1 MATTAKASE
10 HIKPCN
16 IAQSERHNRR
26 DADYIA
32 SLNPAMLYIR
42 KDLAHLNEVYVA
54 PDMVG
59 VSLQQH
65 YDDIRIMVK
74 QKTGRAMQ
82 EKDVKFTDKKGK
94 QRVRQ
99 GCSPIREGVVNIKP
113 DTTMEDLL
121 RYAERV
127 HERWGIRALQIHIHK
142 DEGHYEVM
150 EQREQCQ
157 ANLNIAESRQNSAEP
172 ATEDSASWEPNY
184 HAHIIWDWMDHDT
197 GKSFKLNAEDMSAIQ
212 DLVADTLDMQRGQRK
227 SETGIDHLE
236 RNDFIILKQES
247 KKKQLQEEAKKAIAE
262 KEEAEAEVEA
272 AKTEVADLW
281 KEHDY
286 LTSANRTK
294 AERSN
299 RLDLDIR
306 NKTNRSQALD
316 DAIDAKKQEV
326 AGLEAKADKKLRDF
340 YTIKERGD
348 WQDPMFFAMSA
359 YIYRID
365 EDLQFC
371 IKAIQDY
378 AYSGFG
384 GRGGKHGDIFWDNES
399 YAIKQYLKMFADL
412 ASATLKQVA
421 DWFVWLASTLGRFF
435 DERSGKAE
443 RNANELRRADHE
455 VHDIADGRYDGRIQK
470 FQQGISR

>member
-42 KDLAHLNEVYVA
+42 KDLAHQNEVYVA

-65 YDDIRIMVK
+65 YEDIRVMVK

-121 RYAERV
+121 RYVERV
-127 HERWGIRALQIHIHK
+127 HERWGIKALQIHIHK
-142 DEGHYEVM
+142 DEGHYE
-150 EQREQCQ
+150 
-157 ANLNIAESRQNSAEP
+157 N
-172 ATEDSASWEPNY
+172 TEDPASWEPNY
-184 HAHIIWDWMDHDT
+184 HAHIIWDWMDHNT

-212 DLVADTLDMQRGQRK
+212 DLVAETLDMQRGQKK

-236 RNDFIILKQES
+236 RNDFIIQKQEN

-262 KEEAEAEVEA
+262 KEEADAEVEA

-294 AERSN
+294 VERSN

-306 NKTNRSQALD
+306 NKTNCSQALD
-316 DAIDAKKQEV
+316 DAIDAKKLEV
-326 AGLEAKADKKLRDF
+326 AGLSAKADEKLRDF
-340 YTIKERGD
+340 YTIKERGN

-365 EDLQFC
+365 EGLQFC
-371 IKAIQDY
+371 IKAIQDF

-399 YAIKQYLKMFADL
+399 YAIKQYLKMFSDL

-421 DWFVWLASTLGRFF
+421 DWFVWLAGTLGRF
-435 DERSGKAE
+435 
-443 RNANELRRADHE
+443 NANELRRADDE

-470 FQQGISR
+470 FQQGLSR

>member
-16 IAQSERHNRR
+16 ISQSERHNRR

-54 PDMVG
+54 PDMEG
-59 VSLQQH
+59 VSLQQY
-65 YDDIRIMVK
+65 YDDIRVMVK

-82 EKDVKFTDKKGK
+82 EKDVEFTDKKGK

-142 DEGHYEVM
+142 DEGHYE
-150 EQREQCQ
+150 
-157 ANLNIAESRQNSAEP
+157 N
-172 ATEDSASWEPNY
+172 TEDPASWEPNY

-212 DLVADTLDMQRGQRK
+212 DLVAETLDMQRGQKK

-236 RNDFIILKQES
+236 RNDFIIQKQES

-262 KEEAEAEVEA
+262 KEEANAEVEA

-294 AERSN
+294 VERSN

-306 NKTNRSQALD
+306 TKTNRSQALD
-316 DAIDAKKQEV
+316 DTIEAKRKEV
-326 AGLEAKADKKLRDF
+326 TKLEAKADKKLQDF

-365 EDLQFC
+365 EGLQFC
-371 IKAIQDY
+371 IKAIQDF

-399 YAIKQYLKMFADL
+399 YAIKHYLKMFSDL

-421 DWFVWLASTLGRFF
+421 DWFVWLASTLGRF
-435 DERSGKAE
+435 
-443 RNANELRRADHE
+443 NANELRRADHE

-470 FQQGISR
+470 FQQGLSR

>member
-121 RYAERV
+121 RYVKRV
-127 HERWGIRALQIHIHK
+127 HERWGIRAIQIHIHK
-142 DEGHYEVM
+142 DEGHYEDTNDPV
-150 EQREQCQ
+150 
-157 ANLNIAESRQNSAEP
+157 
-172 ATEDSASWEPNY
+172 SWEPNY
-184 HAHIIWDWMDHDT
+184 HAHIIWDWMDHNT

-212 DLVADTLDMQRGQRK
+212 DLVAETLDMQRGQKK

-236 RNDFIILKQES
+236 RNDFIIQKQEN

-262 KEEAEAEVEA
+262 KEEADAEVEA

-294 AERSN
+294 VERSN

-306 NKTNRSQALD
+306 NKTNCSQALD

-326 AGLEAKADKKLRDF
+326 AGLSAKADEKLRDF
-340 YTIKERGD
+340 YTIKERGN

-365 EDLQFC
+365 EGLQFC
-371 IKAIQDY
+371 IKAIQDF

-384 GRGGKHGDIFWDNES
+384 GRGGKHGDFFWDNES
-399 YAIKQYLKMFADL
+399 YAIKQYLKMFSDL

-421 DWFVWLASTLGRFF
+421 DWFVWLAGTLGRF
-435 DERSGKAE
+435 
-443 RNANELRRADHE
+443 NANELRRADHE

-470 FQQGISR
+470 IRQGVSR

>member
-1 MATTAKASE
+1 MSTTAKASE

-16 IAQSERHNRR
+16 IAQCERHNRR

-32 SLNPAMLYIR
+32 SLNPARLYIR
-42 KDLAHLNEVYVA
+42 TELTRDNETYVA

-59 VSLQQH
+59 INLQQH
-65 YDDIRIMVK
+65 YDNLKALVK
-74 QKTGRAMQ
+74 EKTGRAMQ
-82 EKDVKFTDKKGK
+82 EKDVEYTDKKGVK
-94 QRVRQ
+94 RVRK
-99 GCSPIREGVVNIKP
+99 GSSPIREGVVNIKP
-113 DTTMEDLL
+113 DTTMDDLL
-121 RYAERV
+121 QYTERV
-127 HERWGIRALQIHIHK
+127 HERWGIRAIQIHMHK
-142 DEGHYEVM
+142 DEGHYEDT
-150 EQREQCQ
+150 
-157 ANLNIAESRQNSAEP
+157 NDP
-172 ATEDSASWEPNY
+172 ASWEPNY

-212 DLVADTLDMQRGQRK
+212 DLVAETLDMQRGQKK

-236 RNDFIILKQES
+236 RNDFIILKQEN

-262 KEEAEAEVEA
+262 KEEANAEVEA

-294 AERSN
+294 VERSN

-306 NKTNRSQALD
+306 TKTNRSQSLD
-316 DAIDAKKQEV
+316 CTIEAKKQEV
-326 AGLEAKADKKLRDF
+326 GKLSAKADEKLRDF

-365 EDLQFC
+365 EGLQFC
-371 IKAIQDY
+371 IKAIQDF

-399 YAIKQYLKMFADL
+399 YAIKHYLKMFSEL

-421 DWFVWLASTLGRFF
+421 DWFVWLASTLGRF
-435 DERSGKAE
+435 
-443 RNANELRRADHE
+443 NANELRRADHE

>member
-16 IAQSERHNRR
+16 ISQSERHNRR

-54 PDMVG
+54 PDMEG
-59 VSLQQH
+59 VSLQQ
-65 YDDIRIMVK
+65 YYEDIRVMVK

-113 DTTMEDLL
+113 DTSMEDLL
-121 RYAERV
+121 RYVKRV
-127 HERWGIRALQIHIHK
+127 HERWGIRAIQIHIHK
-142 DEGHYEVM
+142 DEGHYEDT
-150 EQREQCQ
+150 
-157 ANLNIAESRQNSAEP
+157 NDP
-172 ATEDSASWEPNY
+172 ASWEPNY
-184 HAHIIWDWMDHDT
+184 HAHIIWDWMDHNM

-212 DLVADTLDMQRGQRK
+212 DLVAETLDMQRGQKK

-236 RNDFIILKQES
+236 RNDFIIQKQED

-262 KEEAEAEVEA
+262 KEEADAEVEA

-286 LTSANRTK
+286 LTSTNRTK
-294 AERSN
+294 VERSN

-306 NKTNRSQALD
+306 NKTNCSQALD

-326 AGLEAKADKKLRDF
+326 AGLSAKADEKLRDF
-340 YTIKERGD
+340 YTIKERGN

-365 EDLQFC
+365 EGLQFC
-371 IKAIQDY
+371 IKAIQDF

-399 YAIKQYLKMFADL
+399 YAIKHYLKMFSEL

-421 DWFVWLASTLGRFF
+421 DWFVWLASTLGRF
-435 DERSGKAE
+435 
-443 RNANELRRADHE
+443 NANELRRADHE

-470 FQQGISR
+470 IRQGVSR

>member
-1 MATTAKASE
+1 MSTTAKASE

-26 DADYIA
+26 DTDYIA

-42 KDLAHLNEVYVA
+42 RDLTHLNEVYVA
-54 PDMVG
+54 PDMQG
-59 VSLQQH
+59 ISLQQH
-65 YDDIRIMVK
+65 YDNIRIMVK

-82 EKDVKFTDKKGK
+82 EKDVEFTDKKGK
-94 QRVRQ
+94 KRVRQ

-121 RYAERV
+121 RYVERV

-142 DEGHYEVM
+142 DEGHYEDT
-150 EQREQCQ
+150 
-157 ANLNIAESRQNSAEP
+157 NDP
-172 ATEDSASWEPNY
+172 ASWEPNF

-212 DLVADTLDMQRGQRK
+212 DLVAETLDMQRGQRK

-236 RNDFIILKQES
+236 RNDFIIQKQES
-247 KKKQLQEEAKKAIAE
+247 KKKQLQEEAKKAVAE

-286 LTSANRTK
+286 LTNSNRTK
-294 AERSN
+294 VERSN

-306 NKTNRSQALD
+306 NKTSRSQTLD
-316 DAIDAKKQEV
+316 DDIDAKKQEV
-326 AGLEAKADKKLRDF
+326 ASLTAKADKKLQDF

-359 YIYRID
+359 YIYRLD
-365 EDLQFC
+365 EGLQFC
-371 IKAIQDY
+371 IKAIQDF

-384 GRGGKHGDIFWDNES
+384 GRGGKHGDILWDNES
-399 YAIKQYLKMFADL
+399 YAIKQYLKMFAEL
-412 ASATLKQVA
+412 ASATLRQVA
-421 DWFVWLASTLGRFF
+421 DWFVWLASTLGRF
-435 DERSGKAE
+435 
-443 RNANELRRADHE
+443 NANELRRADHE

-470 FQQGISR
+470 YQQGLSR

>member
-42 KDLAHLNEVYVA
+42 KDLTHLNEVYVA
-54 PDMVG
+54 PDMEG

-121 RYAERV
+121 RYVERV
-127 HERWGIRALQIHIHK
+127 HERWGIRAIQIHIHK
-142 DEGHYEVM
+142 DEGHYEDT
-150 EQREQCQ
+150 
-157 ANLNIAESRQNSAEP
+157 NDP
-172 ATEDSASWEPNY
+172 ASWEPNY

-212 DLVADTLDMQRGQRK
+212 DLVAETLDMQRGQKK

-236 RNDFIILKQES
+236 RNDFIIQKQES
-247 KKKQLQEEAKKAIAE
+247 KKKQLQEETKKVLAE
-262 KEEAEAEVEA
+262 KEEVETEVEA

-294 AERSN
+294 VERSN

-306 NKTNRSQALD
+306 NKTNRSQSLD
-316 DAIDAKKQEV
+316 DTIEAKKQEV
-326 AGLEAKADKKLRDF
+326 GKLSAKADEKLQDF
-340 YTIKERGD
+340 YTIKERGN
-348 WQDPMFFAMSA
+348 WQDPMFFAHCF
-359 YIYRID
+359 
-365 EDLQFC
+365 L
-371 IKAIQDY
+371 
-378 AYSGFG
+378 
-384 GRGGKHGDIFWDNES
+384 
-399 YAIKQYLKMFADL
+399 
-412 ASATLKQVA
+412 
-421 DWFVWLASTLGRFF
+421 
-435 DERSGKAE
+435 
-443 RNANELRRADHE
+443 
-455 VHDIADGRYDGRIQK
+455 
-470 FQQGISR
+470 

>member
-54 PDMVG
+54 PDMEG
-59 VSLQQH
+59 VSLQQ
-65 YDDIRIMVK
+65 YYEDIRVMVK

-121 RYAERV
+121 RYVKRV
-127 HERWGIRALQIHIHK
+127 HERWGIRAIQIHIHK
-142 DEGHYEVM
+142 DEGHYEDT
-150 EQREQCQ
+150 
-157 ANLNIAESRQNSAEP
+157 NDP
-172 ATEDSASWEPNY
+172 ASWEPNY
-184 HAHIIWDWMDHDT
+184 HAHIIWDWMDHNT

-212 DLVADTLDMQRGQRK
+212 DLVAETLDMQRGQKK
-227 SETGIDHLE
+227 SETGIDHLQ
-236 RNDFIILKQES
+236 RNDFIIQKQEN

-262 KEEAEAEVEA
+262 KEEADAEVEA

-294 AERSN
+294 VERSN

-306 NKTNRSQALD
+306 NKTNCSQALD

-326 AGLEAKADKKLRDF
+326 AGLSAKADEKLRDF
-340 YTIKERGD
+340 YIIKERGN

-365 EDLQFC
+365 EGLQFC
-371 IKAIQDY
+371 IKAIQDF

-399 YAIKQYLKMFADL
+399 YAIKQYLKMFSDL

-421 DWFVWLASTLGRFF
+421 DWFVWLAGTLGRF
-435 DERSGKAE
+435 
-443 RNANELRRADHE
+443 NANELRRADHE

-470 FQQGISR
+470 IRQGVSR

>member
-1 MATTAKASE
+1 MSTTAKASE

-54 PDMVG
+54 PDMEG
-59 VSLQQH
+59 VSLQQY

-127 HERWGIRALQIHIHK
+127 HERWGIRAIQIHIHK
-142 DEGHYEVM
+142 DEGHYED
-150 EQREQCQ
+150 
-157 ANLNIAESRQNSAEP
+157 
-172 ATEDSASWEPNY
+172 TEDPKSWEPNY

-212 DLVADTLDMQRGQRK
+212 DLVAETLDMQRGQKK

-236 RNDFIILKQES
+236 RNDFIIQKQES
-247 KKKQLQEEAKKAIAE
+247 KKKQLQEEAKKAVAD
-262 KEEAEAEVEA
+262 KEEAEAEVET

-294 AERSN
+294 AERNN

-306 NKTNRSQALD
+306 TKTNRSQTLD
-316 DAIDAKKQEV
+316 DDIDAKKQEV
-326 AGLEAKADKKLRDF
+326 ARLAAKADEKLQDF
-340 YTIKERGD
+340 YTIKERGN

-365 EDLQFC
+365 EGLQFC
-371 IKAIQDY
+371 IKAIQDF

-399 YAIKQYLKMFADL
+399 YAIKQYLKMFAEL

-421 DWFVWLASTLGRFF
+421 DWFVWLASTLGRF
-435 DERSGKAE
+435 
-443 RNANELRRADHE
+443 NANELRRADHE

-470 FQQGISR
+470 YQQGLSR

>member
-54 PDMVG
+54 PDMEG

-65 YDDIRIMVK
+65 YEDIRIMVK

-121 RYAERV
+121 RYVKRV
-127 HERWGIRALQIHIHK
+127 HERWGIRAIQIHIHK
-142 DEGHYEVM
+142 DEGHYEDT
-150 EQREQCQ
+150 
-157 ANLNIAESRQNSAEP
+157 NDP
-172 ATEDSASWEPNY
+172 ASWEPNY
-184 HAHIIWDWMDHDT
+184 HAHIIWDWMDHNT

-212 DLVADTLDMQRGQRK
+212 DLVAETLDMQRGQKK
-227 SETGIDHLE
+227 SETGIDHLQ
-236 RNDFIILKQES
+236 RNDFIIQKQEN

-262 KEEAEAEVEA
+262 KEEADAEVEA

-294 AERSN
+294 VERSN

-306 NKTNRSQALD
+306 NKTNCSQALD

-326 AGLEAKADKKLRDF
+326 AGLSAKADEKLRDF
-340 YTIKERGD
+340 YIIKERGN

-365 EDLQFC
+365 EGLQFC
-371 IKAIQDY
+371 IKAIQDF

-399 YAIKQYLKMFADL
+399 YAIKQYLKMFSDL

-421 DWFVWLASTLGRFF
+421 DWFVWLAGTLGRF
-435 DERSGKAE
+435 
-443 RNANELRRADHE
+443 NANELRRADHE

-470 FQQGISR
+470 IRQGVSR

>member
-1 MATTAKASE
+1 MATTATASE

-42 KDLAHLNEVYVA
+42 RDLTHLNEVYVA
-54 PDMVG
+54 PDMQG
-59 VSLQQH
+59 ISLQQH
-65 YDDIRIMVK
+65 YDNIRIMVK

-82 EKDVKFTDKKGK
+82 EKDVEFTDKKGK
-94 QRVRQ
+94 KRVRQ

-121 RYAERV
+121 RYVERV

-142 DEGHYEVM
+142 DEGHYEDT
-150 EQREQCQ
+150 
-157 ANLNIAESRQNSAEP
+157 NDP
-172 ATEDSASWEPNY
+172 ASWEPNF

-212 DLVADTLDMQRGQRK
+212 DLVAETLDMQRGQRK

-236 RNDFIILKQES
+236 RNDFIIQKQES
-247 KKKQLQEEAKKAIAE
+247 KKKQLQEEAKKAVAE

-286 LTSANRTK
+286 LTNSNRTK
-294 AERSN
+294 VERSN

-306 NKTNRSQALD
+306 NKTSRSQTLD
-316 DAIDAKKQEV
+316 DDIDAKKQEV
-326 AGLEAKADKKLRDF
+326 ASLTAKADKKLQDF

-365 EDLQFC
+365 EGLQFC
-371 IKAIQDY
+371 IKAIQDF

-421 DWFVWLASTLGRFF
+421 DWFVWLASTLGKF
-435 DERSGKAE
+435 
-443 RNANELRRADHE
+443 NANELKHADHE
-455 VHDIADGRYDGRIQK
+455 VHDIADGRYDGRIHK
-470 FQQGISR
+470 FQQGMSR

>member
-16 IAQSERHNRR
+16 ISQSERHNRR

-54 PDMVG
+54 PDMEG

-65 YDDIRIMVK
+65 YDDIRVMVK

-94 QRVRQ
+94 QRIRQ

-142 DEGHYEVM
+142 DEGHYEDT
-150 EQREQCQ
+150 
-157 ANLNIAESRQNSAEP
+157 NDP
-172 ATEDSASWEPNY
+172 ASWEPNY

-212 DLVADTLDMQRGQRK
+212 DLVAETLDMQRGQKK

-236 RNDFIILKQES
+236 RNDFIILKQEN

-262 KEEAEAEVEA
+262 KEEANAEVEA

-294 AERSN
+294 VERSN

-306 NKTNRSQALD
+306 TKTNRSQSLD
-316 DAIDAKKQEV
+316 CTIEAKKQEV
-326 AGLEAKADKKLRDF
+326 GKLSAKADEKLRDF

-365 EDLQFC
+365 EGLQFC
-371 IKAIQDY
+371 IKAIQDF

-399 YAIKQYLKMFADL
+399 YAIKHYLKMFSEL

-421 DWFVWLASTLGRFF
+421 DWFVWLASTLGRF
-435 DERSGKAE
+435 
-443 RNANELRRADHE
+443 NANELRRADHE

>member
-1 MATTAKASE
+1 MSTTAKASE

-16 IAQSERHNRR
+16 IAQCERHNRR

-54 PDMVG
+54 PDMEG
-59 VSLQQH
+59 VSLQQ
-65 YDDIRIMVK
+65 YYEDIRVMVK

-121 RYAERV
+121 RYVKRV
-127 HERWGIRALQIHIHK
+127 HERWGIRAIQIHIHK
-142 DEGHYEVM
+142 DEGHYEDT
-150 EQREQCQ
+150 
-157 ANLNIAESRQNSAEP
+157 NDP
-172 ATEDSASWEPNY
+172 ASWEPNY
-184 HAHIIWDWMDHDT
+184 HAHIIWDWMDHNT

-212 DLVADTLDMQRGQRK
+212 DLVAETLDMQRGQKK
-227 SETGIDHLE
+227 SETGIDHLQ
-236 RNDFIILKQES
+236 RNDFIIQKQEN

-262 KEEAEAEVEA
+262 KEEADAEVEA

-294 AERSN
+294 VERSN

-306 NKTNRSQALD
+306 NKTNCSQALD

-326 AGLEAKADKKLRDF
+326 AGLSAKADEKLRDF
-340 YTIKERGD
+340 YTIKERGN

-365 EDLQFC
+365 EGLQFC
-371 IKAIQDY
+371 IKAIQDF

-399 YAIKQYLKMFADL
+399 YAIKQYLKMFSDL

-421 DWFVWLASTLGRFF
+421 DWFVWLAGTLGRF
-435 DERSGKAE
+435 
-443 RNANELRRADHE
+443 NANELRRADHE

-470 FQQGISR
+470 IRQGVSR

>member
-54 PDMVG
+54 PDMEG
-59 VSLQQH
+59 VSLQQ
-65 YDDIRIMVK
+65 YYEDIRVMVK

-121 RYAERV
+121 RYVKRV
-127 HERWGIRALQIHIHK
+127 HERWGIRAIQIHIHK
-142 DEGHYEVM
+142 DEGHYEDT
-150 EQREQCQ
+150 
-157 ANLNIAESRQNSAEP
+157 NDP
-172 ATEDSASWEPNY
+172 ASWEPNY
-184 HAHIIWDWMDHDT
+184 HAHIIWDWMDHNT

-212 DLVADTLDMQRGQRK
+212 DLVAETLDMQRGQKK

-236 RNDFIILKQES
+236 RNDFIIQKQEN
-247 KKKQLQEEAKKAIAE
+247 KKKQLQEEAKNAIAE
-262 KEEAEAEVEA
+262 KEEADAEVEA

-294 AERSN
+294 VERSN

-306 NKTNRSQALD
+306 NKTNCSQALD

-326 AGLEAKADKKLRDF
+326 AGLSAKADEKLRDF
-340 YTIKERGD
+340 YTIKERGN

-365 EDLQFC
+365 EGLQFC
-371 IKAIQDY
+371 IKAIQDF

-399 YAIKQYLKMFADL
+399 YAIKHYLKMFSEL

-421 DWFVWLASTLGRFF
+421 DWFVWLASTLGRF
-435 DERSGKAE
+435 
-443 RNANELRRADHE
+443 NANELRRADHE

>member
-42 KDLAHLNEVYVA
+42 RDLAHLNEVYVA
-54 PDMVG
+54 PDMEG

-142 DEGHYEVM
+142 DEGHYEDT
-150 EQREQCQ
+150 
-157 ANLNIAESRQNSAEP
+157 NDP
-172 ATEDSASWEPNY
+172 ASWKPNY
-184 HAHIIWDWMDHDT
+184 HAHIIWDWMNHDT

-212 DLVADTLDMQRGQRK
+212 DLVAETLDMQRGQKK

-236 RNDFIILKQES
+236 RNDFIIQKQEN
-247 KKKQLQEEAKKAIAE
+247 KKKQLQEEAKKAAAE
-262 KEEAEAEVEA
+262 KEEADAEVEA

-294 AERSN
+294 AERRN

-306 NKTNRSQALD
+306 TKPNRSQSLD
-316 DAIDAKKQEV
+316 CTIEAKKQEV
-326 AGLEAKADKKLRDF
+326 GKLSAKADEKLRDF
-340 YTIKERGD
+340 YTIKERGN

-365 EDLQFC
+365 EGLQFC
-371 IKAIQDY
+371 IKAIQDF

-384 GRGGKHGDIFWDNES
+384 GRGGKHGDIFRDNES
-399 YAIKQYLKMFADL
+399 YAIMHYMKMFAEL

-421 DWFVWLASTLGRFF
+421 DWFVWLASTLGRF
-435 DERSGKAE
+435 
-443 RNANELRRADHE
+443 NANELRRADHE

>member
-1 MATTAKASE
+1 
-10 HIKPCN
+10 
-16 IAQSERHNRR
+16 
-26 DADYIA
+26 
-32 SLNPAMLYIR
+32 
-42 KDLAHLNEVYVA
+42 
-54 PDMVG
+54 
-59 VSLQQH
+59 
-65 YDDIRIMVK
+65 MVK

-121 RYAERV
+121 RYVERV

-157 ANLNIAESRQNSAEP
+157 ASLNIAESRQNSAEP
-172 ATEDSASWEPNY
+172 DTEDPASWEPNY

-197 GKSFKLNAEDMSAIQ
+197 GKSFKLNTEDMSAIQ
-212 DLVADTLDMQRGQRK
+212 DLVAETLDMQRGQKKK

-236 RNDFIILKQES
+236 RNDFIIRKQES
-247 KKKQLQEEAKKAIAE
+247 KKKQLQEEAKKVVAE
-262 KEEAEAEVEA
+262 KEEAETEVEA
-272 AKTEVADLW
+272 AKTEVAELW
-281 KEHDY
+281 KEYNY
-286 LTSANRTK
+286 LKSANRTK
-294 AERSN
+294 VERNNS
-299 RLDLDIR
+299 LDLDIR
-306 NKTNRSQALD
+306 NKTNRSQSLD

-326 AGLEAKADKKLRDF
+326 AGLAAKADEKLRDF
-340 YTIKERGD
+340 YTIKERGN
-348 WQDPMFFAMSA
+348 WQDPMFFTMSA

-365 EDLQFC
+365 EGLQFC
-371 IKAIQDY
+371 IKSIQDY

-399 YAIKQYLKMFADL
+399 YAIKHYLKMFAEL

-421 DWFVWLASTLGRFF
+421 DWFVWLASTLGKF
-435 DERSGKAE
+435 
-443 RNANELRRADHE
+443 NANELRRADHE
-455 VHDIADGRYDGRIQK
+455 VYDIADGRYDGRIQK
-470 FQQGISR
+470 YQQGLTR

>member
-1 MATTAKASE
+1 MVTTAKASE

-54 PDMVG
+54 PDMEG
-59 VSLQQH
+59 VCLQQH
-65 YDDIRIMVK
+65 YENIRVMVK

-127 HERWGIRALQIHIHK
+127 HERWGIRAIQIHAHK
-142 DEGHYEVM
+142 DEGHYEDT
-150 EQREQCQ
+150 
-157 ANLNIAESRQNSAEP
+157 NDP
-172 ATEDSASWEPNY
+172 ASWEPNY

-212 DLVADTLDMQRGQRK
+212 DLVAETLDMQRGQKK

-236 RNDFIILKQES
+236 RNDFIIQKQEN

-262 KEEAEAEVEA
+262 KEEAEAEIET

-306 NKTNRSQALD
+306 TKTNRSQALD
-316 DAIDAKKQEV
+316 DTIEAKRKEV
-326 AGLEAKADKKLRDF
+326 TKLEAKADKKLQDF

-365 EDLQFC
+365 EGLQFC
-371 IKAIQDY
+371 IKAIQDF

-399 YAIKQYLKMFADL
+399 YAIKHYLKMFSDL
-412 ASATLKQVA
+412 ASATLKQAA
-421 DWFVWLASTLGRFF
+421 DWFVWLASTLGRF
-435 DERSGKAE
+435 
-443 RNANELRRADHE
+443 NANELRRADHE

-470 FQQGISR
+470 CQQGMSR

>member
-1 MATTAKASE
+1 MSTTAKASE

-54 PDMVG
+54 PDMQG
-59 VSLQQH
+59 ISLQQH
-65 YDDIRIMVK
+65 YDNIRIMVK

-121 RYAERV
+121 RYVERV
-127 HERWGIRALQIHIHK
+127 HERWGIRAMQIHIHK
-142 DEGHYEVM
+142 DEGHYED
-150 EQREQCQ
+150 
-157 ANLNIAESRQNSAEP
+157 
-172 ATEDSASWEPNY
+172 TEDTESWEPNY

-212 DLVADTLDMQRGQRK
+212 DLIAETLDMQRGQKK

-236 RNDFIILKQES
+236 RNDFIIQKQEN
-247 KKKQLQEEAKKAIAE
+247 KKKQLQEEAKKAVAE

-286 LTSANRTK
+286 LTNSNRTK
-294 AERSN
+294 VERSN

-306 NKTNRSQALD
+306 NKTNRTQSLD
-316 DAIDAKKQEV
+316 DTI
-326 AGLEAKADKKLRDF
+326 EAKSKEVSKLAAQADEKLQDF

-348 WQDPMFFAMSA
+348 SEVTKRHTNKPSA
-359 YIYRID
+359 CPKIR
-365 EDLQFC
+365 C
-371 IKAIQDY
+371 
-378 AYSGFG
+378 
-384 GRGGKHGDIFWDNES
+384 RG
-399 YAIKQYLKMFADL
+399 
-412 ASATLKQVA
+412 
-421 DWFVWLASTLGRFF
+421 
-435 DERSGKAE
+435 
-443 RNANELRRADHE
+443 
-455 VHDIADGRYDGRIQK
+455 
-470 FQQGISR
+470 

>member
-1 MATTAKASE
+1 MQG
-10 HIKPCN
+10 I
-16 IAQSERHNRR
+16 
-26 DADYIA
+26 
-32 SLNPAMLYIR
+32 
-42 KDLAHLNEVYVA
+42 
-54 PDMVG
+54 
-59 VSLQQH
+59 SLQQH
-65 YDDIRIMVK
+65 YDNIRIMVK

-82 EKDVKFTDKKGK
+82 EKDVEFTDKKGK
-94 QRVRQ
+94 KRVRQ

-121 RYAERV
+121 RYVERV

-142 DEGHYEVM
+142 DEGHYEDT
-150 EQREQCQ
+150 
-157 ANLNIAESRQNSAEP
+157 NDP
-172 ATEDSASWEPNY
+172 ASWEPNF

-212 DLVADTLDMQRGQRK
+212 DLVAETLDMQRGQRK

-236 RNDFIILKQES
+236 RNDFIIQKQES
-247 KKKQLQEEAKKAIAE
+247 KKKQLQEEAKKAVAE

-286 LTSANRTK
+286 LTNSNRTK
-294 AERSN
+294 VERSN

-306 NKTNRSQALD
+306 NKTSRSQTLD
-316 DAIDAKKQEV
+316 DDIDAKKQEV
-326 AGLEAKADKKLRDF
+326 ASLTAKADKKLQDF

-359 YIYRID
+359 YIYRLD
-365 EDLQFC
+365 EGLQFC
-371 IKAIQDY
+371 IKAIQDF

-384 GRGGKHGDIFWDNES
+384 GRGGKHGDILWDNES
-399 YAIKQYLKMFADL
+399 YAIKQYLKMFAEL
-412 ASATLKQVA
+412 ASATLRQVA
-421 DWFVWLASTLGRFF
+421 DWFVWLASTLGRF
-435 DERSGKAE
+435 
-443 RNANELRRADHE
+443 NANELRRADHE

-470 FQQGISR
+470 YQQGLSR

>member
-1 MATTAKASE
+1 
-10 HIKPCN
+10 
-16 IAQSERHNRR
+16 
-26 DADYIA
+26 
-32 SLNPAMLYIR
+32 
-42 KDLAHLNEVYVA
+42 
-54 PDMVG
+54 
-59 VSLQQH
+59 
-65 YDDIRIMVK
+65 
-74 QKTGRAMQ
+74 
-82 EKDVKFTDKKGK
+82 
-94 QRVRQ
+94 
-99 GCSPIREGVVNIKP
+99 
-113 DTTMEDLL
+113 MEDLL

-212 DLVADTLDMQRGQRK
+212 DLVAETLDMQRGQKK

-236 RNDFIILKQES
+236 RNDFIIQKQES
-247 KKKQLQEEAKKAIAE
+247 KKKQLQEEAKKVVAE
-262 KEEAEAEVEA
+262 KEEVEAEVET

-306 NKTNRSQALD
+306 TKTNRFQALD

-326 AGLEAKADKKLRDF
+326 AELAAKADEKLRDF
-340 YTIKERGD
+340 YTIKERGN

-365 EDLQFC
+365 EGLQFC
-371 IKAIQDY
+371 IKAIQDF

-399 YAIKQYLKMFADL
+399 YAIKQYLKMFAEL

-421 DWFVWLASTLGRFF
+421 DWFVWLAGTLGRF
-435 DERSGKAE
+435 
-443 RNANELRRADHE
+443 NANELRRADHE

>member
-54 PDMVG
+54 PDMEG
-59 VSLQQH
+59 VSLQQY

-82 EKDVKFTDKKGK
+82 EKDVEFTDKKGK
-94 QRVRQ
+94 KRVRQ

-121 RYAERV
+121 RYVERV

-142 DEGHYEVM
+142 DEGHYEDT
-150 EQREQCQ
+150 
-157 ANLNIAESRQNSAEP
+157 NDP
-172 ATEDSASWEPNY
+172 ASWEPNF

-212 DLVADTLDMQRGQRK
+212 DLVAETLDMQRGQKK

-236 RNDFIILKQES
+236 RNDFIIQKLES
-247 KKKQLQEEAKKAIAE
+247 KKKQLQEETKKAVAE

-286 LTSANRTK
+286 LTNSNRTK
-294 AERSN
+294 VERSN

-306 NKTNRSQALD
+306 NKTNRTQSLD
-316 DAIDAKKQEV
+316 DTIEAKSKEV
-326 AGLEAKADKKLRDF
+326 SKLAAKADEKLQDF
-340 YTIKERGD
+340 YTIKERGN

-359 YIYRID
+359 YIYRLD
-365 EDLQFC
+365 EGLQFC
-371 IKAIQDY
+371 IKAIQDF

-384 GRGGKHGDIFWDNES
+384 GRGGKHGDFFWDNES
-399 YAIKQYLKMFADL
+399 YAIKHYLKMFAEL

-421 DWFVWLASTLGRFF
+421 DWFVWLANTLGKF
-435 DERSGKAE
+435 
-443 RNANELRRADHE
+443 NPNELRRADHE

-470 FQQGISR
+470 YQQGMSR